1 LQKQLPSIQ
10 DRFET
15 HKEKGKE
22 MIALRKWFPALAL
35 LSLSV
40 GTAFG
45 QAVTCQANAGVP
57 PLVRAE
63 GYSELVGEVV
73 LICTGGPTGQT
84 VTTNIQV
91 FLNTNITSRGIS
103 GSSPGSTT
111 EALLLVS
118 ASGTPP
124 LAEVSSPSAVV
135 PCEQQTGNTCTGAP
149 TPPFPPQPYIVRGRK
164 APVGE
169 NSIIFPNVQ
178 FTAPGTTTPGNQVIL
193 RIVNIRADASQ
204 LGVSTTLLP
213 TQIVMFIAANP
224 PGTVAINNPQQTV
237 AFTAQGLQFGVRAAD
252 GTSTISSTTGVSL
265 SQCVSTNGSLFSG
278 SSTSGAATF
287 SVRFAEGFAGAFKS
301 ANSEVGNFF
310 LTNGTGGQATQG
322 TRLVARFT
330 NVPAGTRIFVSAVP
344 LLSTTGGVS
353 AQYVSGAGANGEGGS
368 LTATGGFTVGTLP
381 AQEVSIV
388 GGTGIA
394 VWEVVPGLGPSEG
407 LTVLDTLVFSVAVA
421 YSPNLGAT
429 PPLPGTGTS
438 TVAGGF
444 APFYARSDSR
454 LPDRISQT
462 LPIPRFIDTATTV
475 PDFTISACA
484 TSLLF
489 PYVTNR
495 SGYETGIV
503 ISNTSRDP
511 LPGNSGRLQSG
522 RCTINYFASS
532 LGGTAPAP
540 QTTTNPIAAG
550 DQLVFLLGG
559 GGVSDPGIA
568 GAPGFQGYIIAVCG
582 FNYAHGFAFITN
594 GVVAEGYLPLVLN
607 TDLPGNRVTGAVE
620 ALNN

>member
-1 LQKQLPSIQ
+1 
-10 DRFET
+10 
-15 HKEKGKE
+15 

-124 LAEVSSPSAVV
+124 NAEVSSPSAVV

-149 TPPFPPQPYIVRGRK
+149 PPPFPTQPYIVRGRK

-178 FTAPGTTTPGNQVIL
+178 FTAPGTAPPGNQQVIL

-237 AFTAQGLQFGVRAAD
+237 AFTAQGLQFGVLAGD
-252 GTSTISSTTGVSL
+252 GTSSVSRSTGVSL
-265 SQCVSTNGSLFSG
+265 SQCVSVTTGSPTFTLRFS
-278 SSTSGAATF
+278 
-287 SVRFAEGFAGAFKS
+287 EGFAGAFKS
-301 ANSEVGNFF
+301 ANTEVGNFI

-330 NVPAGTRIFVSAVP
+330 NVPAGVRVFVSAIP
-344 LLSTTGGVS
+344 LSSTTGGVT

-368 LTATGGFTVGTLP
+368 LTSTGGFTVGALA

-388 GGTGIA
+388 GGSGIA
-394 VWEVVPGLGPSEG
+394 VWEVVPGSGGAEG
-407 LTVLDTLVFSVAVA
+407 LTALDTLVFAVGLS
-421 YSPNLGAT
+421 YTPNLGAT

-454 LPDRISQT
+454 MPDRISQT

-475 PDFTISACA
+475 PDFTINACA

-522 RCTINYFASS
+522 RCTIHYFASS

-568 GAPGFQGYIIAVCG
+568 GAPGFQGYLIAVCG